1 MYKRIKSFMIFF
13 IIIIL
18 ISGCFENQ
26 SINEDKEN
34 KQLTIFTTI
43 YPLEYFT
50 KRIGGSLV
58 SIENIVPPG
67 SDAHSIDLSPSEVV
81 KVAKGDAFIHSGTGL
96 EGFAMSIIKSLE
108 GEQVMIVN
116 ATENI
121 SLLESSAR
129 DQHSDDEK
137 NHKNEKSEVDPHF
150 WLDPIRS
157 IEVADNIK
165 KSLVELNPEEKE
177 IFEAN
182 FISLK
187 KDLEKLDAE
196 FNEMIKSADKK
207 KFIVSHSAYGYWED
221 RYGLEQIGISGISPS
236 DEPSQQQLIEI
247 INLVGEEGLTLIFFE
262 ENLNNKVVKTVQ
274 NETGTS
280 PLFLHNL
287 EMLSEERREANEDYL
302 SIMRNNLK
310 MLDKGLN

>member
-1 MYKRIKSFMIFF
+1 MYKRIKFLMISF
-13 IIIIL
+13 IIISL
-18 ISGCFENQ
+18 ISGCIADQ
-26 SINEDKEN
+26 SINEDKEY

-67 SDAHSIDLSPSEVV
+67 SDAHSIDLSPSEMV
-81 KVAKGDAFIHSGTGL
+81 KVAKGDAFIYSGTGL
-96 EGFAMSIIKSLE
+96 EGFAMSIIESLE
-108 GEQVMIVN
+108 DEQVMIVN

-121 SLLESSAR
+121 TLLKSSAK

-137 NHKNEKSEVDPHF
+137 KHENEKSEVDPHF

-165 KSLVELNPEEKE
+165 KSLVELYPEEKE

-187 KDLEKLDAE
+187 RDLEKLDAE
-196 FNEMIKSADKK
+196 FNEMIKSAEKK
-207 KFIVSHSAYGYWED
+207 KFIVSHSAYGYWEE

-247 INLVGEEGLTLIFFE
+247 INLMGEEGLTHLFFE
-262 ENLNNKVVKTVQ
+262 ENLNNKVAKTVQ

-287 EMLSEERREANEDYL
+287 ESLSEDRREAKEDYL
-302 SIMRNNLK
+302 SIMKNNIKVLGEG
-310 MLDKGLN
+310 LD